1 MRIVNWGILFLT
13 LGSLAVSCDSK
24 PAPTSADAPLPLTE
38 AEAAYFQE
46 QGKLLAQTAF
56 EVLSSRLQAAM
67 EQGGPAGAIAY
78 CQAVAN
84 PLLDSL
90 AQARQATIRR
100 TSLKI
105 RNPLDVPDSLEQQ
118 ALQQYADRVA
128 RQEALVPEM
137 KLVDGQT
144 VAFYAPIKVQPQC
157 LACHGESGKTLN
169 PIAEDALRSAYPQD
183 QALGYRDGDWRG
195 LWSIRFIRDPKQFVQ

>member
-1 MRIVNWGILFLT
+1 MRIVKLVVLMLT
-13 LGSLAVSCDSK
+13 LGSLAISCNSK
-24 PAPTSADAPLPLTE
+24 PSPTDTGAPLPLTE

-46 QGKLLAQTAF
+46 QGQLLAKTAF

-105 RNPLDVPDSLEQQ
+105 RNPQDAPDSLEQQ
-118 ALQQYADRVA
+118 ALLQYANRVD
-128 RQEALVPEM
+128 RQEALAPEV
-137 KLVDGQT
+137 KLIDGQT

-157 LACHGESGKTLN
+157 LACHGEPGKTLN
-169 PIAEDALRSAYPQD
+169 PVAEKALHSTYPQD